1 MDLVQG
7 SIERPSIAHAF
18 ALATQDSWLEQATIK
33 DNILFG
39 AIYDEK
45 RFDQVL
51 DACALKPD
59 LTRWVAGVDTE
70 IGERGVSLSGGQRAR
85 VALAR
90 AVYSSAS
97 VLLLDDPYVPIYP
110 AVGAS

>member
-1 MDLVQG
+1 MDLVHG
-7 SIERPSIAHAF
+7 SIERPSIAHTF

-39 AIYDEK
+39 TFYDEK

-70 IGERGVSLSGGQRAR
+70 IGERGISLSGGQRAR

-90 AVYSSAS
+90 AVYSPAS
-97 VLLLDDPYVPIYP
+97 VLLLDDPYVPS
-110 AVGAS
+110 VFSCGS